1 MMKVLNFGSLN
12 VDYVYKVPH
21 VIVRGETLSAKSRAV
36 FSGGKG
42 LNQSVALG
50 RAGLSVYH
58 AGCIGEDG
66 EFLLEELRKAHVNV
80 NFIRRLKDVPTGHT
94 VIQNTADGDNCII
107 LFGGAN
113 QAVSKE
119 FVDEVFGS
127 FEKGDLVILQNEI
140 SNLKYIVEKAHA
152 AGMII
157 ALNPSPMNEI
167 IRELPL
173 NYIHYF
179 FLNEIEAGQITG
191 KSSDDKEGLVLGLK
205 DCFPDAEIIL
215 TLGSA
220 GSVYISKE
228 QVIFQEAY
236 KVPAVDTTA
245 AGDTFTGYYLASV
258 TQGKAPAEALDFAS
272 RAAAIAVSSPGAA
285 PSIPDWESVLQWE
298 IPI

>member
-1 MMKVLNFGSLN
+1 MKVLNFGSLN

-21 VIVRGETLSAKSRAV
+21 VIVRGETLSAKSRKV

-66 EFLLEELRKAHVNV
+66 EFLLGELRQAHVNV
-80 NFIRRLKDVPTGHT
+80 DFIRRLKNVPTGHT
-94 VIQNTADGDNCII
+94 IIQNTEDGDNCII

-127 FEKGDLVILQNEI
+127 FEKGDLIILQNEI

-152 AGMII
+152 AEMKI
-157 ALNPSPMNEI
+157 ALNPSPMNEV

-173 NYIHYF
+173 DYIQYF
-179 FLNEIEAGQITG
+179 FLNEIEASQITG
-191 KSSDDKEGLVLGLK
+191 KSADDKDGLTLGLK
-205 DCFPDAEIIL
+205 GCFPNAEIIL
-215 TLGSA
+215 TLGA
-220 GSVYISKE
+220 GGSIYISNE

-236 KVPAVDTTA
+236 KAHAVDTTA
-245 AGDTFTGYYLASV
+245 AGDTFTGYYLAAIAH
-258 TQGKAPAEALDFAS
+258 GKVPTEALDFSS
-272 RAAAIAVSSPGAA
+272 RAAAITVSLPGAA
-285 PSIPDWESVLQWE
+285 PSIPTWEKVLQWKKTE
-298 IPI
+298 